1 MQSIPLGT
9 YDYTHMNHS
18 EPPRVQLC
26 YSYYTVKGKESNPFA
41 LTDPVV
47 GGCSRIPFEGIF
59 EVVENPSFLAKSVH
73 SQDWFFSIKMFG
85 KYKQFNPEN
94 DQLYDICDIPLSVN
108 N

>member
-47 GGCSRIPFEGIF
+47 GGCGRIPFEGIF
-59 EVVENPSFLAKSVH
+59 EVVENLSYLAKSVH
-73 SQDWFFSIKMFG
+73 GQDWFCSMKMFG
-85 KYKQFNPEN
+85 NTNSLTQKTIM
-94 DQLYDICDIPLSVN
+94 LYNICDIPLSGN